1 MDHLMKN
8 KNKEA
13 IQNIML
19 KNSTY
24 TVYTYITGEINSLY

>member
-8 KNKEA
+8 KNKET

-19 KNSTY
+19 KNSTD
-24 TVYTYITGEINSLY
+24 TVYTHITGEINYLY

>member
-24 TVYTYITGEINSLY
+24 TVYTYITGEINYLY